1 MFSRK
6 IKLFLIL
13 GILFFV
19 VGVFSNEQNTED
31 AATSGQTEFC
41 SSDSDVPGCT
51 DSGPAKSRAK
61 RFVRLPLLTTL
72 GVQSRLIIPQI
83 PV

>member
-6 IKLFLIL
+6 ITLFLVL
-13 GILFFV
+13 GTLIFV
-19 VGVFSNEQNTED
+19 IGVFSNEQNPED
-31 AATSGQTEFC
+31 ATSEQTEFC
-41 SSDSDVPGCT
+41 SSESDVTGCT